1 MRRILITQWVGEA
14 WDKMT
19 TDVAYKDTFRRCF
32 EFTGALITA
41 DGTDD
46 TLIRPMRGLEY
57 TVPASII
64 DLTIERIIEQQTNFE
79 ANDAGDPEDENEE
92 RENVEILG
100 EVVVTALDTED
111 ANAEISLLLERPSAN
126 TEEQDDNQQMDE
138 NPPAVDDDDE
148 QKGEEEEEKDEN
160 EEESWAMGLAN
171 AELQEGALEPILD
184 TSLARPRIGKGVF
197 FMILVDAEWEL
208 VKFHKSVNAKYQ
220 LYNVITNEWCDS
232 VLDSA
237 DYGRTGESSSRWI
250 QFKSTAGR

>member
-1 MRRILITQWVGEA
+1 MRRILITQWVGTA

-19 TDVAYKDTFRRCF
+19 TDSAYKDTFRRCF
-32 EFTGALITA
+32 ELTGALITA

-111 ANAEISLLLERPSAN
+111 ANAVISLLLERPSAN

-138 NPPAVDDDDE
+138 NPPAVDDDE

-160 EEESWAMGLAN
+160 ELGYGSCKCRAPRRCLGAN
-171 AELQEGALEPILD
+171 L
-184 TSLARPRIGKGVF
+184 VYF
-197 FMILVDAEWEL
+197 F
-208 VKFHKSVNAKYQ
+208 
-220 LYNVITNEWCDS
+220 
-232 VLDSA
+232 
-237 DYGRTGESSSRWI
+237 G
-250 QFKSTAGR
+250 

>member
-1 MRRILITQWVGEA
+1 MVLW
-14 WDKMT
+14 
-19 TDVAYKDTFRRCF
+19 
-32 EFTGALITA
+32 
-41 DGTDD
+41 
-46 TLIRPMRGLEY
+46 
-57 TVPASII
+57 
-64 DLTIERIIEQQTNFE
+64 
-79 ANDAGDPEDENEE
+79 
-92 RENVEILG
+92 
-100 EVVVTALDTED
+100 
-111 ANAEISLLLERPSAN
+111 
-126 TEEQDDNQQMDE
+126 
-138 NPPAVDDDDE
+138 
-148 QKGEEEEEKDEN
+148 KGEDEEEKDEN

-220 LYNVITNEWCDS
+220 LYNVITNEWCES